1 MEKQIAR
8 LEREIE
14 KQEAVISDYDEKIQ
28 AAATDY
34 VELARLMEEK
44 TAAETVL
51 ETLYAQW
58 EEHSALLED

>member
-1 MEKQIAR
+1 M
-8 LEREIE
+8 
-14 KQEAVISDYDEKIQ
+14 ISDYDEKIQ

-44 TAAETVL
+44 TAEETVL